1 MKQQIYGVEAEG
13 YRHYTFKCI
22 ASCAEQA
29 EDILRRFLNKPLLKC
44 TATSF
49 HKCDSHV
56 REIESCRM
64 QVSAQ

>member
-1 MKQQIYGVEAEG
+1 MKQQIFGVEAEG

-22 ASCAEQA
+22 ASCSEQA
-29 EDILRRFLNKPLLKC
+29 EDILRRFLNKALLTC
-44 TATSF
+44 DATPF

>member
-1 MKQQIYGVEAEG
+1 MKQQIFGVEAEG

-22 ASCAEQA
+22 ASCSEQA

-44 TATSF
+44 DATPF

>member
-1 MKQQIYGVEAEG
+1 MKQQIIGVEAEG

-22 ASCAEQA
+22 ASCSEQA

-44 TATSF
+44 DATPF